1 MKIEWCVE
9 RGNSEKNSE
18 FQMAFEPT
26 TFHTL
31 VGYSNH
37 WATRT
42 LVVSDGQ
49 LRADTTTASH
59 KSHYYYYNYYYCY
72 YYIKS
77 ITLKDGRATSSVAG

>member
-18 FQMAFEPT
+18 FQMGFEPT
-26 TFHTL
+26 TFRTP

-42 LVVSDGQ
+42 LVVNDGQ
-49 LRADTTTASH
+49 LWVDTTTASR
-59 KSHYYYYNYYYCY
+59 KSHCANEHLDLE
-72 YYIKS
+72 IKS
-77 ITLKDGRATSSVAG
+77 YPKLSIN